1 MNDKE
6 ATREIGWVA
15 REATALISERVSPKS
30 DRWVAYL
37 ERKRALLDYIEAA
50 TA

>member
-1 MNDKE
+1 MTRE
-6 ATREIGWVA
+6 QATAEIGWVA
-15 REATALISERVSPKS
+15 REAVALISERVSPKS